1 MTVPAPTKSAA
12 YDPYDEDFDPPEE
25 MPQVPDE
32 DDAMSDPEDEVA
44 PSEKEDK
51 DAGAE
56 LDNGGEDQAKK
67 LKQERNE
74 DAFVNMSFGK
84 ASVVVTRLLSDDAV
98 LRRLKAV
105 SVGE

>member
-1 MTVPAPTKSAA
+1 MTVPTGTKSVA

-25 MPQVPDE
+25 APQRPDE
-32 DDAMSDPEDEVA
+32 DDAMSDPEDDVA
-44 PSEKEDK
+44 PSEKDK

-56 LDNGGEDQAKK
+56 LDGGGEDQATR
-67 LKQERNE
+67 LKRERNE

-84 ASVVVTRLLSDDAV
+84 ASVVVTRLLSDDSV
-98 LRRLKAV
+98 LRRLIAV